1 MYKNIEL
8 FIQHHGWTKT
18 ARIDYIVNNHLVDG
32 KSKDQVMKVA
42 VDKYKIFPNE
52 RSFNSTW
59 NYVEKISDSIKWVTH

>member
-1 MYKNIEL
+1 MYKNIES

-18 ARIDYIVNNHLVDG
+18 ARIDYIVNNHLVGG

-59 NYVEKISDSIKWVTH
+59 NYVEKISDSIKWVIH